1 MELGSHSRTECLAA
15 EFSQQLLVGH
25 CLSDLVTLFRT
36 AVETAV
42 SGVDKLLRVLAGSPP
57 P

>member
-25 CLSDLVTLFRT
+25 CLSDLVILFRT